1 MMRRMRCQR
10 SSIVTARSSAFVDQA
25 AEARHMDYGAL
36 TLVVVV
42 GVEPQV
48 VERLPACCAAILIL
62 APAADPHELPPE
74 LWARIEAL
82 SLPEPALGTLGEPRG
97 DPVRLPARQRRKLG
111 RRRVPP
117 TFGEVA
123 NHEVSRW

>member
-1 MMRRMRCQR
+1 MSRMIRCQR
-10 SSIVTARSSAFVDQA
+10 SSIVTARSSALVAQPT
-25 AEARHMDYGAL
+25 EARHVDHSILA
-36 TLVVVV
+36 LVVVV
-42 GVEPQV
+42 GVEPEG
-48 VERLPACCAAILIL
+48 VERLATPGAAVAIL

-82 SLPEPALGTLGEPRG
+82 SLPEPALGTLGGPRG

-123 NHEVSRW
+123 NHEVG